1 MKLMKR
7 IAPDGGLDG
16 RGMKDA
22 IRLDKVYR
30 LAEIAD
36 VLRVS
41 QVTLLRAI
49 HARRLKA
56 IRVGSQ
62 WRVMGSD
69 LARYLNAE
77 TEMALN
83 HDGRNDSEEQAR
95 AAEADP

>member
-1 MKLMKR
+1 
-7 IAPDGGLDG
+7 
-16 RGMKDA
+16 MKDA
-22 IRLDKVYR
+22 IRDDKVYR

-41 QVTLLRAI
+41 QATLLRAI

-56 IRVGSQ
+56 IRVGGQ

-69 LARYLNAE
+69 LARFLSAE

-83 HDGRNDSEEQAR
+83 HDGRTNLGKQAR